1 MSLRASVVRRSQGLK
16 KADAFHPL
24 RRRPSLTPWQ
34 SLALRIALVLGLMS
48 LALAV
53 HWYDRD
59 GLRDNI
65 DGEISF
71 VDAIYFTTITITTV
85 GYGDIVPVSD
95 QAKLFESFVVTP
107 IRVFVWLIFLGT
119 AYDFVFRNSID
130 RIRTAMIRN
139 ALKHHTIV
147 CGYGAG
153 GTFAARELVAGGI
166 KPEAIVVIDPDPE
179 RVAAATAE
187 GFNAIQGDATHN
199 SVLKA
204 ARIGT
209 AAAVL
214 VSTSQDDA
222 AALVVLSA
230 RQLNPSVQ
238 ISATARLEENEDLL
252 IQAGADV
259 VLNPIRMGGHMLAR
273 AAADPNAVDTLADL
287 ASADTGLLLAERAAT
302 PAEVGQRLDQIGPG
316 IAIRLIRDGASL
328 GFWDK
333 PVVAAGDTIV
343 EVIRAP
349 HQR

>member
-1 MSLRASVVRRSQGLK
+1 MIGRSPQGLRAV
-16 KADAFHPL
+16 DAFHPL

-34 SLALRIALVLGLMS
+34 SLGVRILLVLGLMG

-53 HWYDRD
+53 HWFDRD

-65 DGEISF
+65 DGSISF
-71 VDAIYFTTITITTV
+71 VDVVYFTTITITTV

-147 CGYGAG
+147 CGFGAG
-153 GTFAARELVAGGI
+153 GQFAARELVAGGT
-166 KPEAIVVIDPDPE
+166 KPEQIVVVDADPLRVE
-179 RVAAATAE
+179 VAAAE
-187 GFNAIQGDATHN
+187 GYSAILGDATHN

-230 RQLNPSVQ
+230 RQLNPQVQ
-238 ISATARLEENEDLL
+238 ISATARFEENEDLL
-252 IQAGADV
+252 VQAGANV

-273 AAADPNAVDTLADL
+273 AAADRHAVDTLADRPSPG
-287 ASADTGLLLAERAAT
+287 ARLLLTERIARAE
-302 PAEVGQRLDQIGPG
+302 EVGRPLSAVESGL
-316 IAIRLIRDGASL
+316 AVRLIRGGVSH

-333 PVVAAGDTIV
+333 PVSAAGDTIV
-343 EVIRAP
+343 EVVRAP
-349 HQR
+349 

>member
-1 MSLRASVVRRSQGLK
+1 MLARSNQGLK
-16 KADAFHPL
+16 RADAFHPL
-24 RRRPSLTPWQ
+24 RRRPSLGPWQ
-34 SLALRIALVLGLMS
+34 SFGLRVALVLGLMS

-53 HWYDRD
+53 HWFDRD

-166 KPEAIVVIDPDPE
+166 KPEAIVVIDPDPD
-179 RVAAATAE
+179 RVAAATTE

-230 RQLNPSVQ
+230 RQLNPQVQ

-273 AAADPNAVDTLADL
+273 AAADRHAVDALADL
-287 ASADTGLLLAERAAT
+287 ASADTGLLLAER
-302 PAEVGQRLDQIGPG
+302 PARADEVGRRLDQISTG
-316 IAIRLIRDGASL
+316 IAIRLIRDETAL
-328 GFWDK
+328 AFWDQ

>member
-1 MSLRASVVRRSQGLK
+1 MLVRRNQGLK
-16 KADAFHPL
+16 KVDAFHPL
-24 RRRPSLTPWQ
+24 QHRPTFTPWQ
-34 SLALRIALVLGLMS
+34 SLGLRLLVILLLTGFV
-48 LALAV
+48 LAV
-53 HWYDRD
+53 HWIDRD
-59 GLRDNI
+59 GLKDNL

-71 VDAIYFTTITITTV
+71 VDVVYFTSITIATV
-85 GYGDIVPVSD
+85 GFGDIVPVTNE
-95 QAKLFESFVVTP
+95 AKLFAALVVTP

-119 AYDFVFRNSID
+119 AYDFIFKNSID

-153 GTFAARELVAGGI
+153 GTFAARELVASGI
-166 KPEAIVVIDPDPE
+166 KPVAIVVIDPDPE

-187 GFNAIQGDATHN
+187 GFSAIQGDATRN

-230 RQLNPSVQ
+230 RQLNPQVQ

-273 AAADPNAVDTLADL
+273 AAADRHAVDALADL
-287 ASADTGLLLAERAAT
+287 ASADTGLLLAER
-302 PAEVGQRLDQIGPG
+302 PARADEVGQRLDQISTG
-316 IAIRLIRDGASL
+316 IAIRLIRDETALS
-328 GFWDK
+328 FWDQ

>member
-1 MSLRASVVRRSQGLK
+1 MSSAVTKSVRQGLRAV
-16 KADAFHPL
+16 DAFHPL
-24 RRRPSLTPWQ
+24 RRRSALRPWQ
-34 SLALRIALVLGLMS
+34 SLLLRVLLVLALMGV
-48 LALAV
+48 ALAV
-53 HWYDRD
+53 HWFDRD

-71 VDAIYFTTITITTV
+71 VDAIYFTTITVTTV
-85 GYGDIVPVSD
+85 GYGDIVPITD
-95 QAKLFESFVVTP
+95 RAKLFESFVVTP

-130 RIRTAMIRN
+130 RIRTVMIRN
-139 ALKHHTIV
+139 ALKDHTIV

-153 GTFAARELVAGGI
+153 GAFAARELVAGGI
-166 KPEAIVVIDPDPE
+166 RPDRIVVVDPDPE
-179 RVAAATAE
+179 RVAAAVAE

-230 RQLNPSVQ
+230 RQLNPHVQ
-238 ISATARLEENEDLL
+238 ISATARFEENEDLL
-252 IQAGADV
+252 VQAGANV

-273 AAADPNAVDTLADL
+273 AAGDRHAVDTLADL
-287 ASADTGLLLAERAAT
+287 ASADTGLLLSERPAS
-302 PAEVGQRLDQIGPG
+302 PAEVGRRLDELTTG

-333 PVVAAGDTIV
+333 PVIAAGDTIV

-349 HQR
+349 QQG

>member
-1 MSLRASVVRRSQGLK
+1 MLVHRNQGLK
-16 KADAFHPL
+16 RADAFHPL
-24 RRRPSLTPWQ
+24 QRRPPLGPWQ
-34 SLALRIALVLGLMS
+34 SFGLRVALVLGLMS

-53 HWYDRD
+53 HWFDRD

-119 AYDFVFRNSID
+119 AYDFVFRNSLD

-153 GTFAARELVAGGI
+153 GTFAARELVASGI
-166 KPEAIVVIDPDPE
+166 KPLAIVVIDPDPE

-187 GFNAIQGDATHN
+187 GFSAIQGDATRN

-230 RQLNPSVQ
+230 RQLNPQVQ

-273 AAADPNAVDTLADL
+273 AAADRHAVDALADL
-287 ASADTGLLLAERAAT
+287 ASADTGLLLAER
-302 PAEVGQRLDQIGPG
+302 PARADEVGQRLDQISTG
-316 IAIRLIRDGASL
+316 IAIRLIRDETALS
-328 GFWDK
+328 FWDQ

>member
-1 MSLRASVVRRSQGLK
+1 MIGRSPQGLRAV
-16 KADAFHPL
+16 DAFHPL

-34 SLALRIALVLGLMS
+34 SLGVRILLVLGLMG

-53 HWYDRD
+53 HWFDRD

-65 DGEISF
+65 DGSISF
-71 VDAIYFTTITITTV
+71 VDVVYFTTITITTV

-107 IRVFVWLIFLGT
+107 ILVFVWLIFLGT

-147 CGYGAG
+147 CGFGAG
-153 GTFAARELVAGGI
+153 GQFAARELVAGGT
-166 KPEAIVVIDPDPE
+166 KPEQIVVVDADPLRVE
-179 RVAAATAE
+179 VAAAE
-187 GFNAIQGDATHN
+187 GYSAILGDATHN

-230 RQLNPSVQ
+230 RQLNPQVQ
-238 ISATARLEENEDLL
+238 ISATARFEENEDLL
-252 IQAGADV
+252 VQAGANV

-273 AAADPNAVDTLADL
+273 AAADRHAVDTLADL
-287 ASADTGLLLAERAAT
+287 ASADAGLLLTERIARAE
-302 PAEVGQRLDQIGPG
+302 EVGRPLSAVESGL
-316 IAIRLIRDGASL
+316 AVRLIRGGVSH

-333 PVVAAGDTIV
+333 PVIAAGDTIV
-343 EVIRAP
+343 EVVRAP
-349 HQR
+349 